1 MALAVDLH
9 KSADK
14 LTLSLQKSG
23 LDTIPEIDVCFDLD
37 VSGSYEDEHRDGI
50 TEALMTRLVPFCL
63 VFDPNKQ
70 LDCFTFSNH
79 ERYVGMV
86 NETNYQGF
94 IKANIIGKGTE
105 WKGGTEYA
113 PVLRANLKKFGWGLQ
128 STGSNA
134 GAAPKKASWLSKI
147 LGGNAPAPLSAAEL
161 SAGASPN
168 TGSKF
173 LILFNTDGEN
183 SDHDQTLAVLQEIN
197 RKGYEAFVMFL
208 AVSNQG
214 GNFPFLHTLAK
225 TFDNVD
231 VTVIKNVREWVN
243 YSDEQVHQEL
253 ISEKLIKWL
262 TPGT

>member
-70 LDCFTFSNH
+70 LDCYTFSNRA
-79 ERYVGMV
+79 RYIGMV
-86 NETNYQGF
+86 NENNYQGF
-94 IKANIIGKGTE
+94 IKANVIGQGAE
-105 WKGGTEYA
+105 WNGGTEYA
-113 PVLRANLKKFGWGLQ
+113 PVLRANLKKFGWGVQ
-128 STGSNA
+128 DAAPAA
-134 GAAPKKASWLSKI
+134 GAAPKKAGWLSKI
-147 LGGNAPAPLSAAEL
+147 LGGNAPAPLTAAEM
-161 SAGASPN
+161 SAPVPASA
-168 TGSKF
+168 GSKF
-173 LILFNTDGEN
+173 LILFNTDGDN
-183 SDHDQTLAVLQEIN
+183 SDPDQTAAVLQEMSD
-197 RKGYEAFVMFL
+197 KGYEAFVMFI

-214 GNFPFLHTLAK
+214 GNFPFLHKLEKKFA
-225 TFDNVD
+225 NVG
-231 VTVIKNVREWVN
+231 VTVIRNVREWVN
-243 YSDEQVHQEL
+243 YSDEQVHAEL

-262 TPGT
+262 TPDA